1 MSEPTTQSKKLQW
14 KWIGISI
21 VLYAL
26 FYLLPLMLA
35 ILWSNAI
42 ASIWVFAGVIVVG
55 AVAGYWSE
63 DVTIWEPAIAGAGL
77 MLLFLIAMVV
87 FIPRQID
94 ILNAT
99 IGMTIVMAS
108 VFLLSLL
115 GAWLGERAQKLWK
128 SKPSESAQK
137 Q

>member
-63 DVTIWEPAIAGAGL
+63 GVTIWEPAIAGAGL

-99 IGMTIVMAS
+99 IGMTIVMAG